1 MEDHLLNNKEKVQ
14 GTLNHNTI
22 TRFTKGTNY
31 TLTTQNKNILAQYS
45 KREYD
50 KSNNFKKNW
59 LEAIKNL
66 FTGMNVSEE
75 IKKNSIPDII
85 SYTKSYV
92 KNCVKNDSDLSEFLK
107 VLEGTNFNIS
117 TLIEIIKEANYN

>member
-22 TRFTKGTNY
+22 TRFTKGSNY
-31 TLTTQNKNILAQYS
+31 TLTTQNKNTLAQHS

-75 IKKNSIPDII
+75 IKKNSIPHII

>member
-1 MEDHLLNNKEKVQ
+1 MEAH
-14 GTLNHNTI
+14 
-22 TRFTKGTNY
+22 
-31 TLTTQNKNILAQYS
+31 TLTTQNKNILAQYA

-66 FTGMNVSEE
+66 FTGVNVLEE
-75 IKKNSIPDII
+75 IKKNTIPDII
-85 SYTKSYV
+85 LYTKSYV

-107 VLEGTNFNIS
+107 ILEGANFNIS

>member
-22 TRFTKGTNY
+22 TRFTKGSNY
-31 TLTTQNKNILAQYS
+31 TLTTQNKNTLAQYS

>member
-22 TRFTKGTNY
+22 TRFTKGSNY